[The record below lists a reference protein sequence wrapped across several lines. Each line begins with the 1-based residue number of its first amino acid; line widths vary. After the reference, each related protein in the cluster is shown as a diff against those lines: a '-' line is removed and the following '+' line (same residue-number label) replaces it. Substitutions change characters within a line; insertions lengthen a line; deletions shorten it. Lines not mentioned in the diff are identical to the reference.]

1 MYSNFDQ
8 VAETA
13 MAWAARHDLPAPHR
27 EIARTVSHMAVR
39 FGNEPVPSMVA
50 DKALKVVGCHL
61 CRLMGEAI
69 CSAANSTGGICPLG
83 FRSAGK
89 QADSEPAL

>member
-1 MYSNFDQ
+1 MYSNFDL

-13 MAWAARHDLPAPHR
+13 MAWASRHDLPAPHR

-39 FGNEPVPSMVA
+39 FGNEAVPSMVA

-69 CSAANSTGGICPLG
+69 CGGANAAGGNCPLG
-83 FRSAGK
+83 FGAAEK
-89 QADSEPAL
+89 QADSEPAS

>member
-1 MYSNFDQ
+1 MYSNFYL

-13 MAWAARHDLPAPHR
+13 TAWASRHDLPAPHR

-39 FGNEPVPSMVA
+39 FGNEAVPSMVA

-69 CSAANSTGGICPLG
+69 CSAGNSVGGICPLG
-83 FRSAGK
+83 FGAAEGQAGGEP
-89 QADSEPAL
+89 DS